1 VPVAPIAK
9 HLDRADRVET
19 NRHDYADALPAVM
32 DREGTTIGWRNL
44 MGAGAARKYRFP
56 VTARGIKAVAGDA
69 SVVVVLTLANEVIGA
84 MGAVA
89 RRAADC

>member
-32 DREGTTIGWRNL
+32 DREGTTIGWRKPYGSGGGTKVPLPRNCKRHK
-44 MGAGAARKYRFP
+44 G
-56 VTARGIKAVAGDA
+56 RGW
-69 SVVVVLTLANEVIGA
+69 
-84 MGAVA
+84 
-89 RRAADC
+89 